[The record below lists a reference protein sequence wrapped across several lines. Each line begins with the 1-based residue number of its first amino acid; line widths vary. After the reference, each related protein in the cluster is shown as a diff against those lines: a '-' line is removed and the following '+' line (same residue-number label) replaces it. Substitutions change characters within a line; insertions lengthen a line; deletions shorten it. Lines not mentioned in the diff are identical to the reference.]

1 MRHEIRLTP
10 RISGLG
16 QKGSCVI
23 TFAQSNTFKMVA
35 DSSGVFGRR
44 KANCSKVRYTVDSSC
59 KITFDRASGHCDFSA
74 HTCVLLSLLLRLRVL
89 IVGTNK
95 GLPWDTVGAACR
107 LGMNLVARGDAL
119 NLSCQCDGRGTFN
132 SSDAFLNYMC
142 ARVNWM
148 AYDES
153 SDAVTVSSTAESR
166 CYHVSL
172 SKTVTLKRTA

>member
-1 MRHEIRLTP
+1 MWCVNLPWGMRFILKSRLTP

-107 LGMNLVARGDAL
+107 LGMNLVARDNAL
-119 NLSCQCDGRGTFN
+119 NRAN
-132 SSDAFLNYMC
+132 
-142 ARVNWM
+142 
-148 AYDES
+148 
-153 SDAVTVSSTAESR
+153 VTTGEHSTR
-166 CYHVSL
+166 Q
-172 SKTVTLKRTA
+172 TRF